1 MAVYAPKRIAFDDS
15 YEVRVGIAVGL
26 KNEQE
31 KFMANVLRKT
41 GMANSTPRSMFK
53 QLVSDYTAAAC
64 EKERR
69 NDSYER
75 TKANIERR

>member
-31 KFMANVLRKT
+31 KFMANVNVKMQMYY
-41 GMANSTPRSMFK
+41 GK
-53 QLVSDYTAAAC
+53 QEWLTQRHAVC
-64 EKERR
+64 L
-69 NDSYER
+69 N
-75 TKANIERR
+75 N